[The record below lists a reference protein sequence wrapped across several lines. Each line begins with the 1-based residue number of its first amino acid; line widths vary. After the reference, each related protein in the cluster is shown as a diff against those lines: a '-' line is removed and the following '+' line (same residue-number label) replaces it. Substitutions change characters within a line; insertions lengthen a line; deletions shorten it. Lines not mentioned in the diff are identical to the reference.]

1 MLTELTT
8 YLPLSGMSIAAIPQ
22 LIQGPGSLK
31 KLPAWLISRSFRSII
46 LCTGGKSFDNA
57 LFKEELFDL
66 LNAEGL
72 SYKRFCI
79 SGEPSPEIID
89 SITYTAASKPFDC
102 VVGIGGGSVMD
113 AAKAVAAMIP
123 VVRGAGTESSE
134 SSESV
139 SVQDFLE
146 GVGTKKPAAE
156 RLGLVTIPTTS
167 GTGSEATKNAVI
179 SRVRERIGA
188 GGFKKSLRHDN
199 YVPDLAILDA
209 NLLLTCPQEITAS
222 SGLDAITQLLESYV
236 STLSNPFT
244 DALAEDGLIRAGK
257 YLLTV
262 YEDGENVQARSEMAY
277 AAYLSGITLAN
288 ANLGVVHGAA
298 GLLGGIRPIP
308 HGVACGTLLAES
320 TKVITDRLI
329 RDFGEN
335 NPALLKYSKAGYLLN
350 FDKKYKNVKF
360 GVTLL
365 LDALFTWQ
373 EVLKIPRLRVYG
385 FTKEELLILAG
396 KTDLKKTPVKL
407 SVTEIRQI
415 FTARL

>member
-1 MLTELTT
+1 MISPSTIFS
-8 YLPLSGMSIAAIPQ
+8 PLSGMAIAAIPQ

-31 KLPAWLISRSFRSII
+31 KLAEWLNSHSYISII
-46 LCTGGKSFDNA
+46 LCTGGKSFDES
-57 LFKEELFDL
+57 LFKESLFDL
-66 LNAEGL
+66 LSKHKIN
-72 SYKRFCI
+72 YKRYII

-89 SITYTAASKPFDC
+89 SITYSTASEYFDC

-113 AAKAVAAMIP
+113 TAKAVAAMIP
-123 VVRGAGTESSE
+123 VVRRMEAGAELSK
-134 SSESV
+134 SV
-139 SVQDFLE
+139 SVYDYLE
-146 GVGTKKPAAE
+146 GVGTKKPEAS

-179 SRVRERIGA
+179 SRVSEGG
-188 GGFKKSLRHDN
+188 GGFKKSFRHDN

-209 NLLLTCPQEITAS
+209 NLICNCPKEITAS
-222 SGLDAITQLLESYV
+222 SGLDAVAQLLESYV

-244 DALAEDGLIRAGK
+244 DALAEDGLMRAGK

-262 YEDGENVQARSEMAY
+262 YEDGQNIQARSEMAY

-320 TKVITDRLI
+320 TKAITDRLAE
-329 RDFGEN
+329 DFDEN

-350 FDKKYKNVKF
+350 IDNKYKNIEY

-365 LDALFTWQ
+365 LDTLFNWQ
-373 EVLKIPRLRVYG
+373 EVMKLPCLRMYG
-385 FTKEELLILAG
+385 FTKEELLILAE
-396 KTDLKKTPVKL
+396 KTDLKKTPVNL
-407 SVTEIRQI
+407 SVNEIRQI

>member
-1 MLTELTT
+1 MITDVTT
-8 YLPLSGMSIAAIPQ
+8 YLPVSGMTIAAIPQ

-31 KLPAWLISRSFRSII
+31 KLPKWLISRNYRSIV

-57 LFKEELFDL
+57 LFKEELFAL
-66 LNAEGL
+66 LNAEEII
-72 SYKRFCI
+72 YKRFCI

-123 VVRGAGTESSE
+123 VVRGAGKD

-139 SVQDFLE
+139 SVYDYLE
-146 GVGTKKPAAE
+146 GVGTKKPGAA
-156 RLGLVTIPTTS
+156 RLGLVTVPTTS

-179 SRVRERIGA
+179 SRIDAGK

-209 NLLLTCPQEITAS
+209 ELICSCPQEITAS
-222 SGLDAITQLLESYV
+222 SGLDAVTQLLESYV

-244 DALAEDGLIRAGK
+244 DALAEDGLRRAGK

-262 YEDGENVQARSEMAY
+262 YKDGKNVQARSEMAY

-298 GLLGGIRPIP
+298 GLLGGIRSIP
-308 HGVACGTLLAES
+308 HGAACGTLLAES
-320 TKVITDRLI
+320 TKVIIDRLM
-329 RDFGEN
+329 RDFDEN
-335 NPALLKYSKAGYLLN
+335 NPAFLKYSKAGYLLN
-350 FDKKYKNVKF
+350 IDKKYKNVKF

-365 LDALFTWQ
+365 LDTLFTWQ
-373 EVLKIPRLRVYG
+373 EVLKLPRLREYG
-385 FTKEELLILAG
+385 FTKEELLILAE
-396 KTDLKKTPVKL
+396 KTDLKKTPVNL